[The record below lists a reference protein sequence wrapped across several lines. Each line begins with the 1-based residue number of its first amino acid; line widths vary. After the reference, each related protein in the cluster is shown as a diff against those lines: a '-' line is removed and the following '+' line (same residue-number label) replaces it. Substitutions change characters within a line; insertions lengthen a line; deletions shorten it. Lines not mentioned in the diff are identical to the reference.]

1 MRFLLVIILLF
12 NSINIFAQ
20 NENNSIGEKSVLLR
34 NLRFNVQSDVLQ
46 TLVLIDSSGKN
57 DHFTENSFSLGFEL
71 ITQSKE
77 HLIYGIGAMYQFPSS
92 SETIRGKIG
101 AIPIYALIDYPLIR
115 SEQFP
120 VHLSIRFG
128 YAFLT
133 TKEGIDKSE
142 DGIYHSLGFTMM
154 ISENFLMKL
163 MYSHNYGKIKID
175 SDEYS
180 LRRKYL
186 NIGIIFKF

>member
-20 NENNSIGEKSVLLR
+20 NENKSIDEKSVLFR

-46 TLVLIDSSGKN
+46 KLVLIDSSGKN
-57 DHFTENSFSLGFEL
+57 DYLTENSFSVGFEL
-71 ITQSKE
+71 ITQSKK
-77 HLIYGIGAMYQFPSS
+77 HLNYGVGAMYQFPSS
-92 SETIRGKIG
+92 SETIKGKIG
-101 AIPIYALIDYPLIR
+101 SIPIYALIDYPLIR

-120 VHLSIRFG
+120 IHFSIRFG

-133 TKEGIDKSE
+133 TKDGIDKSE

-154 ISENFLMKL
+154 ISENFQMKL

-175 SDEYS
+175 FDEYS
-180 LRRKYL
+180 FRRRYL
-186 NIGIIFKF
+186 NIGISFEF